1 MEEITILIPSFNRRK
16 FLPLIIKNLKIQDYQ
31 HNLISVIIDDD
42 GEEKL
47 ISSDA
52 ELKLIKEHL
61 APMKLTYINDKRWRN
76 IGKKRNEMV
85 KCANTKTVAF
95 MDSDDIY
102 FPTYISHSFE
112 ELKKVSK
119 KGRGCVGSDQMT
131 FINTKSENYDIYALD
146 CGGQKVQIHEATL
159 VFTKKWFGASC
170 KFCTKGTGEG
180 KNLIRGSENNVG
192 FTDIMKLMS
201 CLVHDENTVPKD
213 RWMEDK
219 RKLDIKVTEDLKNI
233 LNNIFEKN

>member
-16 FLPLIIKNLKIQDYQ
+16 FLPLIIKNLKIQDYP
-31 HNLISVIIDDD
+31 HNLLSVIIDDD

-47 ISSDA
+47 ITSDA

-61 APMKLTYINDKRWRN
+61 APMKLTYINNKPWRT
-76 IGKKRNEMV
+76 IGKKRNDMV
-85 KCANTKTVAF
+85 KSAYTKIVAF

-102 FPTYISHSFE
+102 FPSYISHSYE

-131 FINTKSENYDIYALD
+131 FINTKSDNYDIYALD
-146 CGGQKVQIHEATL
+146 CGGQKIQLHEATL
-159 VFTKKWFGASC
+159 VFTKKWFNASC

-180 KNLIRGSENNVG
+180 KNLIRDNENNVG
-192 FTDIMKLMS
+192 FTEIMRVMT
-201 CLVHDENTVPKD
+201 CLCHDQNTIPKD
-213 RWMEDK
+213 RWLEDK
-219 RKLDIKVTEDLKNI
+219 RKLNINVTDELKNI
-233 LNNIFEKN
+233 LNKIFEK